1 MSLILI
7 ALGLM
12 LIFEGIPCFG
22 FPEQLKELARKLPEL
37 ENNTL
42 KWIGLIMMLI
52 GLLLVTIGKAGMSNG

>member
-7 ALGLM
+7 ALGLI

-37 ENNTL
+37 ENNVL
-42 KWIGLIMMLI
+42 RWIGLIMMLA
-52 GLLLVTIGKAGMSNG
+52 GLLLVTIGKAGMGDG